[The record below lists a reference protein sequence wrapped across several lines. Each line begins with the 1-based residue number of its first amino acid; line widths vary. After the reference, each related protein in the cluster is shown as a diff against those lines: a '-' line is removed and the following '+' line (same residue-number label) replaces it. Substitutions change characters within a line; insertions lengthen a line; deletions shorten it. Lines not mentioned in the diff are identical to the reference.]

1 MTEPPRLS
9 RRRTVALLLA
19 CSLPPG
25 FGLLTVSPETRAAGA
40 REAPPRARIVSLGGA
55 VTEIL
60 YDLGAGDRI
69 VAVDTTSVHPP
80 EALTTKP
87 SVGYLRQLSAEGI
100 LSVGPTKVLA
110 IEGAGPPDV
119 LRIVREAGV
128 PVAMVPD
135 LPTEAGVSARIDA
148 VAEALGDAA
157 AGRALAEATGRRFA
171 ALAGA
176 RARIGRPIKAL
187 FILSLQ
193 NGRAMV
199 GGRNTTAD
207 GMLALAGAENAAAS
221 IEGYKAMTD
230 EAIVAAQ
237 PDVVVMLS
245 QGPGG
250 APPAD
255 LFDGPAL
262 SQVPAARGRRLVA
275 MNGLYLL
282 GFGPRTPEAA
292 RDLMRAFY
300 PGLRIE

>member
-1 MTEPPRLS
+1 MSPDISPARAGALV
-9 RRRTVALLLA
+9 RTLARAVAVTFALA
-19 CSLPPG
+19 AGSHAQAA
-25 FGLLTVSPETRAAGA
+25 EERAAS
-40 REAPPRARIVSLGGA
+40 RIVSLGGA

-60 YDLGAGDRI
+60 YDLGAADRI

-80 EALTTKP
+80 DVLTTKP
-87 SVGYLRQLSAEGI
+87 NVGYLRQLSAEGI
-100 LSVGPTKVLA
+100 LSVRPSLVLA
-110 IEGAGPPDV
+110 IEGAGPPDI

-128 PVAMVPD
+128 PVTMVPD
-135 LPTEAGVSARIDA
+135 EPTEAGVSHRIEA
-148 VAEALGDAA
+148 VAGALGEPA
-157 AGRALAEATGRRFA
+157 AGRRLAEATRKRFA
-171 ALAGA
+171 TLAEA
-176 RARIGRPIKAL
+176 RQRIERPIRAL

-221 IEGYKAMTD
+221 IDGYKAMTD
-230 EAIVAAQ
+230 EAIVAAR
-237 PDVVVMLS
+237 PDVVVMMS

-262 SQVPAARGRRLVA
+262 SQTPAARERRLVA

-300 PGLRIE
+300 PGLRAE